1 MEQTASFFGWKKKIL
16 SDGDLLRQLLLCLL
30 MPGAVRMVSG
40 PAFGEAEQQ
49 NIMLFLCVLFV
60 LAGAVLSA
68 LGRKPAGRILPA
80 VVFLVVFLAERA
92 GEAGTERAVHIVL
105 PALILYWISCA
116 ALRLGSFFAVPVYI
130 LAGLIVYGYARGTMP
145 DALSLCAGLPLLLSE
160 LRGIRDHQSVRW
172 LGAFL
177 AFSLFV
183 TALPVH
189 TEPIDWSR
197 PIERAQELFYE
208 AGEKLDRLTYRFSER
223 LPQIFP
229 ESRYRSGYSGLGT
242 PGENRTAEDR
252 EELLLHTSGSRI
264 TIYLVGQ
271 TYNRFE
277 DGRPVHSGE
286 PEEAAAAEGLSSA
299 FAYWL
304 PDYLNALYRAG
315 INREQARTFS
325 ELHTMDVEYRL
336 LQTRDLIR
344 DRSAFRINVDP
355 KELEMT
361 GQGVRF
367 DVRHGMGTMYETAFM
382 VIDYANPLLEE
393 ILRTAPGASRRAD
406 APAYEEMCSYFDQ
419 IYGGFRNFRLEDL
432 ISQTGYERWRS
443 GEEPAKTPDVEVPE
457 RIRALAEQITAGRTS
472 DYDKARAIEQYLR
485 TNYRYTLTPA
495 APADGQQ
502 EGNYVEQFLFASGEG
517 YCIHYAVSMMQML
530 QALGIEARYCEG
542 YACRIPVHGVGEYQV
557 MSSRAHAWP
566 EAYFAGFGWV
576 PFEPTSALPSAADTT
591 WNRTVKEESG
601 ESGEEEDAE
610 WQNPYALPEAQAEF
624 PEPEEP
630 EPLTAHPLFVPLITV
645 LILVLGIPLYLLIF
659 VMIRQQLRRRRY
671 RQQDAR
677 ERLLM
682 QEAEIRELLGKLD
695 PEPVNPVLTDY
706 AARLPDPV
714 LSADLRAFTD
724 CYEAVRFGAKSVL
737 PSWTSQAEKLRAALA
752 ECWIAAD
759 PDSTVRKWIRR
770 AQIRIS
776 RRTFEE
782 E

>member
-30 MPGAVRMVSG
+30 MPGAVRMVPLPVS
-40 PAFGEAEQQ
+40 GEAQQ
-49 NIMLFLCVLFV
+49 QSIMLFLCVLFV

-80 VVFLVVFLAERA
+80 VVFLVVFLAERT
-92 GEAGTERAVHIVL
+92 GEAGAERAVHIVL

-130 LAGLIVYGYARGTMP
+130 LAGLIVFGYARGTMP
-145 DALSLCAGLPLLLSE
+145 DALTLCAGLPLLLSE

-177 AFSLFV
+177 AFSLLV

-208 AGEKLDRLTYRFSER
+208 AGEKLDRLTYHFSER

-242 PGENRTAEDR
+242 AGEKRDAEDR
-252 EELLLHTSGSRI
+252 EELVLHTAGSRI

-271 TYNRFE
+271 TYDRFE
-277 DGRPVHSGE
+277 DGRLVHSGKQ
-286 PEEAAAAEGLSSA
+286 EEAAAAEDLSSA
-299 FAYWL
+299 FASWL
-304 PDYLNALYRAG
+304 PEYLTALYRAG
-315 INREQARTFS
+315 ISREEARTFS
-325 ELHTMDVEYRL
+325 EPHTMDVEYRL
-336 LQTRDLIR
+336 MQTRDLIR
-344 DRSAFRINVDP
+344 DRSTFRTSVDP
-355 KELEMT
+355 KELEVT
-361 GQGVRF
+361 DQGIRF
-367 DVRHGMGTMYETAFM
+367 DARHGMGTTYETAFL
-382 VIDYANPLLEE
+382 VVDYANPLLEE
-393 ILRTAPGASRRAD
+393 ILRGLPGTSRRAD
-406 APAYEEMCSYFDQ
+406 APSYEEMCEYFSQ
-419 IYGGFRNFRLEDL
+419 LYGGFRNFRLENLLSEAD
-432 ISQTGYERWRS
+432 YESWRS
-443 GEEPAKTPDVEVPE
+443 GEEPVRTTDAEIPE
-457 RIRALAEQITAGRTS
+457 RIRALAEQITAGMTS

-485 TNYRYTLTPA
+485 SNYRYTLYPA
-495 APADGQQ
+495 APADGKQ
-502 EGNYVEQFLFASGEG
+502 EGDYVEQFLFATGEG
-517 YCIHYAVSMMQML
+517 YCVHYAAAMLQML
-530 QALGIEARYCEG
+530 QAVGIEARYCEG

-601 ESGEEEDAE
+601 ESEEEEDAV
-610 WQNPYALPEAQAEF
+610 WQNPYALPEAEAEL
-624 PEPEEP
+624 PEPEE
-630 EPLTAHPLFVPLITV
+630 EPLTAHPLFVPLLTV
-645 LILVLGIPLYLLIF
+645 LILALGIPLYLLIF
-659 VMIRQQLRRRRY
+659 VLIRRRLRRRRY
-671 RQQDAR
+671 RQLDAR

-682 QEAEIRELLGKLD
+682 QETEIRELLGKLD

-706 AARLPDPV
+706 AARLPDSA

-752 ECWIAAD
+752 ERWIAAD
-759 PDSTVRKWIRR
+759 PDSTLRKWIRR